1 MLLLLL
7 IIFLIMGLFWMGS
20 TKRAINRLANRDR
33 IVYLEGKEYADNL
46 LWVLVGLAI
55 IFVLAMIKSMT
66 GWW

>member
-1 MLLLLL
+1 
-7 IIFLIMGLFWMGS
+7 MGLFWMSS

-33 IVYLEGKEYADNL
+33 VVHLEGKEYADNL
-46 LWVLVGLAI
+46 LPVLIGLAI